1 MLVDLKSV
9 LKLHSVRFVKYCG
22 YVYDPATRSWDHPDI
37 CPDNS
42 ASYGDFTEANPD
54 TTDPELLYVIHDL
67 MTYSDY
73 SNGRVIQESNYRA
86 FLVEC
91 ENEEDNPNAIIRLH
105 GGYDTNALAIKVSK
119 LTESMLE
126 CLHSLEDYPILDEQ
140 IMGELELEGQDEAWT
155 SWVRDDFIKGLE
167 KKLGIEFADSQEDKI
182 VKLFWETSEMIGEY
196 WFEDGCSQYI
206 RVEKLVEKIELS
218 DLQELGL
225 EYVS

>member
-22 YVYDPATRSWDHPDI
+22 YVYDSATRSFDHPAT
-37 CPDNS
+37 CSDNS
-42 ASYGDFTEANPD
+42 ASYGDFIEVNPD
-54 TTDPELLYVIHDL
+54 TTDPELLYVIPDL

-105 GGYDTNALAIKVSK
+105 GGYDTNALAIKVSQ
-119 LTESMLE
+119 LTENMLE
-126 CLHSLEDYPILDEQ
+126 CLTSLEDYPVLDEQ
-140 IMGELELEGQDEAWT
+140 IMSELELEGQNEAWEL
-155 SWVRDDFIKGLE
+155 WARDDFIKELQE
-167 KKLGIEFADSQEDKI
+167 KLNIELVDSQEDGLL
-182 VKLFWETSEMIGEY
+182 KLFWQASEKANEY

-206 RVEKLVEKIELS
+206 RIEKLVAKIELS